1 MTTVRPTAEPMPDT
15 APPRSQAPRRPWIA
29 PTLTRHESL
38 SAMTQQYY
46 PPQPYPP
53 GHPGNL
59 QFGTFA
65 DTIPGS
71 AGVFI

>member
-1 MTTVRPTAEPMPDT
+1 MKDSPSTTPKT
-15 APPRSQAPRRPWIA
+15 PRRPWIA

-46 PPQPYPP
+46 APQPYPP

-59 QFGTFA
+59 QFGTYA
-65 DTIPGS
+65 DSIPGS
-71 AGVFI
+71 SGVFI